1 MRAFAVTVGL
11 LLLGVVGLNALAGWD
26 AERQDRRFQAAAA
39 LLQPGQA
46 VIVTRELDDRRLQR
60 MRLQTIPRPAVVA
73 FGSSRVMP
81 LGGAALGLAPGRFYN
96 AAVSAASVE
105 DHIAFWQLIKRA
117 GRLPDIAIFSIDH
130 WALARSQEEVRWL
143 ALSEEVSEF
152 LDGAGRG
159 SGWGWA
165 PLHALVYRWARFKD
179 LFSYTVLKASAADLE
194 RAARG
199 RGRRGAEVE
208 ASLRRDV
215 VAESQVGD
223 RRAVR
228 ADGSLIYDRVY
239 AGRAAEQVREEAV
252 RFARAGARGL
262 AEFRVDP
269 ERLARLELL
278 WRDMRAR
285 GVEVV
290 VYLPPYHPA
299 AWALIRADPRAATA
313 LADSAAAVAG
323 LTARVGARFLD
334 ASDPGSIPCDAGRFY
349 DGDHARVE
357 CLRAVIERLL
367 AAPRPGGEGP
377 QAARPTQRLRPTV
390 GSTWPP
396 SVATRPATMS
406 KRSSTKRR
414 AGRRSRSEVAVSR
427 PVPSERT

>member
-1 MRAFAVTVGL
+1 MRAFLMTVGL
-11 LLLGVVGLNALAGWD
+11 LLLGAVTVNALAAWD
-26 AERQDRRFQAAAA
+26 AERNDRRFQAAAA
-39 LLQPGQA
+39 LLKPGQA

-60 MRLQTIPRPAVVA
+60 MRLQVIPRPAVVA

-81 LGGAALGLAPGRFYN
+81 LGGAALGLAPGQFYN

-105 DHIAFWQLIKRA
+105 DHIAFWQLLKRG
-117 GRLPDIAIFSIDH
+117 GRAPDIAIFSIDH
-130 WALARSQEEVRWL
+130 WALARSQEQVRWL
-143 ALSEEVSEF
+143 ALSGEVSEF
-152 LDGAGRG
+152 LEGAGRG
-159 SGWGWA
+159 TGWGWA
-165 PLHALVYRWARFKD
+165 PLHRLAYRWARFKE
-179 LFSYTVLKASAADLE
+179 LFSYTVLKTSVADLE

-215 VAESQVGD
+215 VAEGQVGD

-228 ADGSLIYDRVY
+228 ADGSLIYDRAY
-239 AGRAAEQVREEAV
+239 DGQAAEQVREDAA

-262 AEFRVDP
+262 AQFRVDP
-269 ERLARLELL
+269 ERLVRLELL
-278 WRDMRAR
+278 WRDMRAQ
-285 GVEVV
+285 GVELV

-299 AWALIRADPRAATA
+299 AWALIRAEPRTAAA

-323 LTARVGARFLD
+323 LAARVGARFLD
-334 ASDPGSIPCDAGRFY
+334 ASDPASIPCDAERFY

-367 AAPRPGGEGP
+367 AAPRPGGVGP
-377 QAARPTQRLRPTV
+377 QAAGPAQRLRATV
-390 GSTWPP
+390 GSTWAP
-396 SVATRPATMS
+396 SVVTRPSTMS

-414 AGRRSRSEVAVSR
+414 AGRRSRSEVAVSS

>member
-1 MRAFAVTVGL
+1 MRVFVSTIGL
-11 LLLGVVGLNALAGWD
+11 LLLAVVGINGLAAWN
-26 AERQDRRFQAAAA
+26 AERQDRRVQAAAA

-60 MRLQTIPRPAVVA
+60 MRLPTIPRPAVVA

-96 AAVSAASVE
+96 TAVSAASVE
-105 DHIAFWQLIKRA
+105 DHIAFWQILKRG
-117 GRLPDIAIFSIDH
+117 GRAPDVAIFSIDH
-130 WALARSQEEVRWL
+130 WSLALSQEQVRWL
-143 ALSEEVSEF
+143 ALSAEVSEF

-159 SGWGWA
+159 TRWGWA
-165 PLHALVYRWARFKD
+165 PAHALVYRWARFKD
-179 LFSYTVLKASAADLE
+179 LFSYSVLKASVSDLE

-215 VAESQVGD
+215 VAEGQVGD

-228 ADGSLIYDRVY
+228 GDGSLIYDRAF
-239 AGRAAEQVREEAV
+239 AGQGVEQVREEAV
-252 RFARAGARGL
+252 RFVRAGARGL
-262 AEFRVDP
+262 AEFQVDP

-278 WRDMRAR
+278 WRDMRVH
-285 GVEVV
+285 GVELV

-299 AWALIRADPRAATA
+299 AWTGIRAEPRAAAA

-334 ASDPGSIPCDAGRFY
+334 ASDPASIPCGAERFY

-367 AAPRPGGEGP
+367 GAPRSGGAGP
-377 QAARPTQRLRPTV
+377 QEAL
-390 GSTWPP
+390 
-396 SVATRPATMS
+396 TR
-406 KRSSTKRR
+406 
-414 AGRRSRSEVAVSR
+414 
-427 PVPSERT
+427 

>member
-1 MRAFAVTVGL
+1 MRAFVLTIGL
-11 LLLGVVGLNALAGWD
+11 LLLGVVAVNGLAAWD
-26 AERQDRRFQAAAA
+26 AERQDQRFQAAAA

-81 LGGAALGLAPGRFYN
+81 LGGAALGFGPGQFYN

-105 DHIAFWQLIKRA
+105 DHIAFWQILKRG
-117 GRLPDIAIFSIDH
+117 GRVPDIAIFSLDH

-143 ALSEEVSEF
+143 ALSGEVAEF

-159 SGWGWA
+159 IGRGWP
-165 PLHALVYRWARFKD
+165 PLQALVYRWARFKE
-179 LFSYTVLKASAADLE
+179 LFSYTVLKASVGDLE

-199 RGRRGAEVE
+199 RSRRGAEVE

-215 VAESQVGD
+215 VAEEQVGP

-228 ADGSLIYDRVY
+228 ADGSLIYDRIY
-239 AGRAAEQVREEAV
+239 AGQVAEQVREEAV
-252 RFARAGARGL
+252 RFARGGARGL
-262 AEFRVDP
+262 ADFRVDA

-278 WRDMRAR
+278 WRDMRAQ

-299 AWALIRADPRAATA
+299 AWVFIRAEPRAAGA

-323 LTARVGARFLD
+323 LAARVGARFLD
-334 ASDPGSIPCDAGRFY
+334 ASDPASIPCDAGRFY

-367 AAPRPGGEGP
+367 AAPPPGGLGPQTARPG
-377 QAARPTQRLRPTV
+377 QRLRATV

-396 SVATRPATMS
+396 SVVTRPATMS